1 MIENEV
7 GKYKIMLTVQ
17 VFFQY
22 LQNFIPD
29 LLESSIN
36 FAGFDRSF
44 QQSFNLPIARK
55 KFCTKMEEMKDG
67 KKEEDTW
74 TLVFNKVFSEYF
86 DRAPEEPDVPLMQ
99 LGADSLV
106 LAEISR
112 ALSHEL
118 QIQISV
124 LDIFTQASFNK
135 LYKHISTALTNSIT
149 ISEN

>member
-1 MIENEV
+1 
-7 GKYKIMLTVQ
+7 
-17 VFFQY
+17 
-22 LQNFIPD
+22 
-29 LLESSIN
+29 
-36 FAGFDRSF
+36 
-44 QQSFNLPIARK
+44 
-55 KFCTKMEEMKDG
+55 MEEMKDG